1 MKKGD
6 RGEQGLKGDKGDR
19 GEQGLKGDKGDRG
32 EQGLKGDKGDQ
43 GEQGIKGDKGDQ
55 GEQGLKGEKGDRGEQ
70 GIKGDK
76 GDRGEQGLKGDKGDR
91 GEQGLK
97 GDKGADG
104 TNGVDGKD
112 GKDGTNGVDGTD
124 GIGITNVTIN
134 TSGELELTFSDGR
147 NINLGNVKGSKG
159 DKGDRGEQGLKGE
172 KGDRGEKG
180 EKGEAGRGIAKTE
193 LVNGE
198 LIITYTDG
206 TSENLGGITSNTNY
220 DDYLVY
226 KITSDTTVSVSL
238 KSEYIGDL
246 EGKLVI
252 PDEHNG
258 RTVNTISDSGFKGC
272 MLSEIVLPSKLKYI
286 DREAFS
292 DCKNLESISIP
303 KTVTRIGGK
312 AFYKSGLKE
321 AKFLSTSN
329 WKKYQSYTYNG
340 YDKTL
345 TDVPSS
351 DLSDESNAAKLLTE
365 TYSYFD
371 TSWHSATYDFT
382 KN

>member
-1 MKKGD
+1 MGIENVTVASD
-6 RGEQGLKGDKGDR
+6 GVLTITLTNGTVLNLGN
-19 GEQGLKGDKGDRG
+19 
-32 EQGLKGDKGDQ
+32 
-43 GEQGIKGDKGDQ
+43 IKGADGIGITKSEINASGELVLTYSDGTTANLGKVKGEDGQ
-55 GEQGLKGEKGDRGEQ
+55 DGADGRGIQSVSISTDGELIVTYTDSSVVNLGNIKGEKGD
-70 GIKGDK
+70 
-76 GDRGEQGLKGDKGDR
+76 
-91 GEQGLK
+91 
-97 GDKGADG
+97 
-104 TNGVDGKD
+104 
-112 GKDGTNGVDGTD
+112 
-124 GIGITNVTIN
+124 
-134 TSGELELTFSDGR
+134 
-147 NINLGNVKGSKG
+147 
-159 DKGDRGEQGLKGE
+159 

-193 LVNGE
+193 IVNGE

-206 TSENLGGITSNTNY
+206 TSENLGGIASNTNY

-258 RTVNTISDSGFKGC
+258 RTVDTISDSGFKGC

-286 DREAFS
+286 YNEAFS

-303 KTVTRIGGK
+303 KTVKRISGK

-329 WKKYQSYTYNG
+329 WKKYEDYTYYG
-340 YDKTL
+340 YDNTL
-345 TDVPSS
+345 TKVSS
-351 DLSDESNAAKLLTE
+351 NDLSDEIKAAQLLTE
-365 TYSYFD
+365 TYSYKNDNSFD
-371 TSWHSATYDFT
+371 LATYCFIKD
-382 KN
+382 